1 MLLPLKHIIR
11 LLLFVFLIGN
21 FVACLSWREAK
32 AVVKEADSLLAKGLV
47 IEDTALLV
55 TTIHTLENQI
65 GRVLAREKLAK
76 VYYHLARNF
85 YHANDFSTAAEY
97 YIVADRLCMTS
108 YAYKGRLNSCMG
120 YLCKQDSCFKE
131 ALVFYERANEAFK
144 KIPDKKRYANGLIS
158 IAEQYVNLKD
168 YMKADSVLS
177 IAENYEIDSAY
188 NARLMDVKALA
199 LYNQQLYDS
208 ALICLLS
215 IKHYPRNKDAQC
227 YSYMKIMQSFIQLN
241 EYELAA
247 QYANY
252 LLANTKNP
260 TYRTNAYYCLLRYAE
275 IHNDMDG
282 LAKYS
287 HLRKDEDRKVQRDY
301 VLYAEAFSKLKSH
314 LEYPHPYRGLN
325 IAVILG
331 ISFLVLGFNRF
342 RQNRKRIKREEQKSE
357 ELQTQILNM
366 ESEREHILEQN
377 IQIVKERVLNNSV
390 EFSIT
395 SDIWKDSVRLIK
407 KGNDLYYNLFSHL
420 QKEFGLK
427 EQELKLILLV
437 LLDTPN
443 NTIADLLSYS
453 PKSVAAIKR
462 YVANKLGTKALYL
475 KDFLIKYM
483 ASKSIIS

>member
-1 MLLPLKHIIR
+1 MVGTI
-11 LLLFVFLIGN
+11 
-21 FVACLSWREAK
+21 ASCQSWRDAKEVIAEADNLLVVHKVVTRDTTALASAINTLNGTLGYIFAREDLAK
-32 AVVKEADSLLAKGLV
+32 A
-47 IEDTALLV
+47 
-55 TTIHTLENQI
+55 
-65 GRVLAREKLAK
+65 
-76 VYYHLARNF
+76 YYFMGRNF
-85 YHANDFSTAAEY
+85 YYLNDFSTAADY
-97 YIVADRLCMTS
+97 YILCDRMNAS
-108 YAYKGRLNSCMG
+108 DPIYKGRINSCMG
-120 YLCKQDSCFKE
+120 YLCKQDSCFEE
-131 ALVFYERANEAFK
+131 ALVFYERANEAFEK
-144 KIPDKKRYANGLIS
+144 SGDERRYANGLVS

-168 YMKADSVLS
+168 YTKADSILS

-199 LYNQQLYDS
+199 LFNQQLYDS

-325 IAVILG
+325 IAVILV

-390 EFSIT
+390 EFSTT
-395 SDIWKDSVRLIK
+395 SDIWKDSVKLIK

-462 YVANKLGTKALYL
+462 YVAHKLGTKALYL

>member
-1 MLLPLKHIIR
+1 MRDTAALGGAIR
-11 LLLFVFLIGN
+11 ALDNHAGRVFARDEL
-21 FVACLSWREAK
+21 AK
-32 AVVKEADSLLAKGLV
+32 AYYLMGRNLDDYHHNFADAADCYIEADRIKTKDLV
-47 IEDTALLV
+47 LR
-55 TTIHTLENQI
+55 
-65 GRVLAREKLAK
+65 GR
-76 VYYHLARNF
+76 
-85 YHANDFSTAAEY
+85 
-97 YIVADRLCMTS
+97 I
-108 YAYKGRLNSCMG
+108 NSCMG
-120 YLCKQDSCFKE
+120 YLCKQDSCFEE
-131 ALVFYERANEAFK
+131 ALVFYERANEAFAESGNER
-144 KIPDKKRYANGLIS
+144 RYANGLLS
-158 IAEQYVNLKD
+158 IAEQYANIED
-168 YMKADSVLS
+168 YTKADSILS
-177 IAENYEIDSAY
+177 IAENYEIDSVY
-188 NARLMDVKALA
+188 NARLIDVKALA
-199 LYNQQLYDS
+199 LFNQQLYDS
-208 ALICLLS
+208 ALIYLLS

-275 IHNDMDG
+275 IHNDMDC

-314 LEYPHPYRGLN
+314 LEHPNPYRGLN
-325 IAVILG
+325 MAVISG

-357 ELQTQILNM
+357 ELQTQIMNM
-366 ESEREHILEQN
+366 ESERELILEQN
-377 IQIVKERVLNNSV
+377 IQIVKERVLNNSI
-390 EFSIT
+390 EFSTT
-395 SDIWKDSVRLIK
+395 SDIWKDSAKLLK

-462 YVANKLGTKALYL
+462 YVAKKLGTKALYL
-475 KDFLIKYM
+475 KDFLIKYI
-483 ASKSIIS
+483 ALKSIFS